1 MRSGLWN
8 SGVHSPPVLER
19 KPGALR
25 NGLPF
30 HNWDLPAS
38 IQLVRDR
45 ILKQPKGDRAFVE
58 LLMMARDV
66 GLDVLEV
73 ACELVLD
80 STVVTTSIV
89 LNEMRRLVAPD
100 QPILLNVPDMLKLQI
115 EPLADCGR
123 YDHLREV
130 SHVLH

>member
-1 MRSGLWN
+1 MSLSQILGKRRH
-8 SGVHSPPVLER
+8 GVGQSLPRGKLHV
-19 KPGALR
+19 ALR
-25 NGLPF
+25 RLQTDGVGRKNGKHAIF
-30 HNWDLPAS
+30 E
-38 IQLVRDR
+38 R
-45 ILKQPKGDRAFVE
+45 IWHL
-58 LLMMARDV
+58 RDV

-80 STVVTTSIV
+80 GTVVTASVV
-89 LNEMRRLVAPD
+89 LNEMRRLVAPG
-100 QPILLNVPDMLKLQI
+100 QPILLNLPDMLKLQI